1 MPCVPVGDPVLVHS
15 PGPQCPSCPGSPSAP
30 RLPRSEDAG
39 SQPRPLQGQA
49 GKQRWSPTDLGRAP
63 PVDVAKERPSQSRRP
78 VPGTWPRHPCSPAP
92 LFPSTPAPGAPWDPC
107 PPESLFPGIP
117 APGTPAPQLKGQ
129 LSDGAPCLAAAYGGC
144 RILDRQTVRTAY
156 LPTAERPRGG
166 GPQVRVQ
173 KDSASSAGQGDRPS
187 RLLRTVPRP
196 LPHASWPGAWA
207 EARSPG
213 SWSHRVEASWPAAM
227 DLPVDSAVLTGFAP
241 RPGPPH
247 GRVAPMSWKP
257 RPPTTQPLRP
267 RTLAPRKTAV
277 LGSGG
282 PLSQPSST
290 SPCASGQRAPPALGC
305 SPVPSPSLGE
315 TPGPPAEVVVNRPTP
330 GPWTG
335 GRSDQDR
342 P

>member
-1 MPCVPVGDPVLVHS
+1 MVSHR
-15 PGPQCPSCPGSPSAP
+15 PG
-30 RLPRSEDAG
+30 E
-39 SQPRPLQGQA
+39 
-49 GKQRWSPTDLGRAP
+49 SPTHGR
-63 PVDVAKERPSQSRRP
+63 SQGEAFPEPQASP
-78 VPGTWPRHPCSPAP
+78 WHLAPAP
-92 LFPSTPAPGAPWDPC
+92 LFPGTPLPQHPCSWGSLGPLPPRILVPRDPGPRDPC
-107 PPESLFPGIP
+107 PPAQGPAVRQGSLPGCCLWGLPDI
-117 APGTPAPQLKGQ
+117 GQ
-129 LSDGAPCLAAAYGGC
+129 A
-144 RILDRQTVRTAY
+144 DRVRTAY

-187 RLLRTVPRP
+187 RLLRTAPRP

-257 RPPTTQPLRP
+257 RPPTTQPRRP
-267 RTLAPRKTAV
+267 RTLAPRKIAV

-335 GRSDQDR
+335 GRTDQDR

>member
-15 PGPQCPSCPGSPSAP
+15 PGHSAPHAQAP
-30 RLPRSEDAG
+30 RLRHGSPALRTLAPSPVRSGAG
-39 SQPRPLQGQA
+39 PESNDGLPPTWGEPHPWTQPRRGLPRAAGQ
-49 GKQRWSPTDLGRAP
+49 SLAP
-63 PVDVAKERPSQSRRP
+63 GPGAPV
-78 VPGTWPRHPCSPAP
+78 PRHPSSPAP
-92 LFPSTPAPGAPWDPC
+92 LLLG
-107 PPESLFPGIP
+107 L
-117 APGTPAPQLKGQ
+117 PGTPAPQNPCSPGSRPPDPCPPAQGPAVRRGSLPGCCLWGLLDIGQ
-129 LSDGAPCLAAAYGGC
+129 A
-144 RILDRQTVRTAY
+144 DRVRTAY

-257 RPPTTQPLRP
+257 RPPTTQPRRP
-267 RTLAPRKTAV
+267 RTLAPRKIAV

-335 GRSDQDR
+335 GRTDQDR